1 MAENDIVR
9 SLFGP
14 TPNEVRQQN
23 IANDNAAAH
32 AYGMMTH
39 QQRGAEGFNRAG
51 AEIARGVAGLAGYV
65 DPAEQRAQ
73 QEQAILS
80 RYDTSTT
87 EGMAQ
92 ASQAAKAMGRYDLV
106 AKIQQYHTGIQKQ
119 QDAHETAQANINKA
133 TANAEKMRRL
143 QELSTK
149 PGWDTWVKQA
159 NLQFPNPEDRAKRDD
174 LIFELSMRG
183 TKNQNRQVVTTFTPD
198 GRQIKTV
205 VDLDTTEKT
214 DIGSA
219 KGDEHKAFDQGV
231 PGSNPPLVQHM
242 VWNSVAGV
250 YEAVGEPKPA
260 HSGVTVNL
268 PPQEKAFEGKL
279 GEGQANELIK
289 GRASADDA
297 VQIIKTAQTG
307 RAILDKGMV
316 TGFGANFIVGA
327 GQALKLAGIDFGGDA
342 TSNSQAYAANM
353 AQNVGKIIKQF
364 GSGTGLSDADRE
376 YATKMAA
383 GLITL
388 DEKSLR
394 KILDINETQA
404 RWVINQHNG
413 RAKGIKSNIPLT
425 VEMPESSAKTVI
437 REVKLKDG
445 RIGVEYSDGTKG
457 YK

>member
-1 MAENDIVR
+1 MAEDIVKG
-9 SLFGP
+9 LFGLSP
-14 TPNEVRQQN
+14 YEIQ
-23 IANDNAAAH
+23 
-32 AYGMMTH
+32 
-39 QQRGAEGFNRAG
+39 QQRIADTNTQAHNYATLDPFQKASQSMFQAG
-51 AEIARGVAGLAGYV
+51 AGLGGVGAQMAGYV
-65 DPAEQRAQ
+65 NPAEEKAQ
-73 QEQAILS
+73 QKQAILS
-80 RYDTSTT
+80 RYDISTQ
-87 EGMAQ
+87 EGQAQ
-92 ASQAAKAMGRYDLV
+92 AMQAAKAMGRMDIVLEL
-106 AKIQQYHTGIQKQ
+106 QQYDNSMQKEYYARKLTQ
-119 QDAHETAQANINKA
+119 SQIEQN
-133 TANAEKMRRL
+133 TANAEKRRRIG
-143 QELSTK
+143 EARTHS
-149 PGWDTWVKQA
+149 GYDTWKKLA
-159 NLQFPNPEDRAKRDD
+159 EAKYPDD
-174 LIFELSMRG
+174 PAAQDNFIEALYNKA
-183 TKNQNRQVVTTFTPD
+183 TKAQNIETTYKFKGGRRIKIMLNKDTGEVTE
-198 GRQIKTV
+198 I
-205 VDLDTTEKT
+205 
-214 DIGSA
+214 
-219 KGDEHKAFDQGV
+219 GDEEGDKHPPFDQGV

-242 VWNSVAGV
+242 VWNSVAGI

-268 PPQEKAFEGKL
+268 PPQEKAFEGQL
-279 GEGQANELIK
+279 GKGQAEELIK

-316 TGFGANFIVGA
+316 TGFGANFIVSA
-327 GQALKLAGIDFGGDA
+327 GQALKQAGIDFGGDA

-404 RWVINQHNG
+404 RWIINQHNS
-413 RAKGIKSNIPLT
+413 RAQGIKSNIPLT
-425 VEMPESSAKTVI
+425 VDMPASSAKTVI

>member
-87 EGMAQ
+87 DGMAQ

-159 NLQFPNPEDRAKRDD
+159 NLQFPNPEDKAQRDD

-219 KGDEHKAFDQGV
+219 KGDEHKAFDQGA
-231 PGSNPPLVQHM
+231 GTSSDGKPLVQHM

-250 YEAVGEPKPA
+250 YEAVGEPKQAGGGVNVKVDNITKIPGQNA
-260 HSGVTVNL
+260 QFRKSVIETVKPHYEIVTNADLGIAALQESLATGNFIDFNASRGSIAKAMGDTHISAADIKAAGGDPSLVGGFMDYLNKLGTGTPSRDTQQKMLATLQLLKKIASNKANAELSKQAKLGLMDGMSQAQVDAALDFPEFKPGTSKTPIQKVLKSGKTVTVE
-268 PPQEKAFEGKL
+268 Q
-279 GEGQANELIK
+279 
-289 GRASADDA
+289 D
-297 VQIIKTAQTG
+297 
-307 RAILDKGMV
+307 
-316 TGFGANFIVGA
+316 
-327 GQALKLAGIDFGGDA
+327 
-342 TSNSQAYAANM
+342 
-353 AQNVGKIIKQF
+353 
-364 GSGTGLSDADRE
+364 
-376 YATKMAA
+376 
-383 GLITL
+383 
-388 DEKSLR
+388 
-394 KILDINETQA
+394 
-404 RWVINQHNG
+404 
-413 RAKGIKSNIPLT
+413 
-425 VEMPESSAKTVI
+425 
-437 REVKLKDG
+437 
-445 RIGVEYSDGTKG
+445 
-457 YK
+457 

>member
-9 SLFGP
+9 GLFGP
-14 TPNEVRQQN
+14 TPYEVEQQQREK
-23 IANDNAAAH
+23 AYADSR

-39 QQRGAEGFNRAG
+39 QARNIANERNTGY
-51 AEIARGVAGLAGYV
+51 EIGKTLGKMVGYV
-65 DPAEQRAQ
+65 DPERQKAEQ
-73 QEQAILS
+73 EQSILS

-159 NLQFPNPEDRAKRDD
+159 NLQFPNPEDKAQRDD

-242 VWNSVAGV
+242 VWNSTAGM

-279 GEGQANELIK
+279 GEGQAAELIK

>member
-87 EGMAQ
+87 DGMAQ

-159 NLQFPNPEDRAKRDD
+159 NLQFPNPEDKAQRDD

-242 VWNSVAGV
+242 VWNSTAGM

-260 HSGVTVNL
+260 HAGINVKVDNITKPANAVAQFRVNVQKSIEPHYNIVTNADLGIAALTESLATGNFIDFNAARGSIAKAMGDTHISAADIKAAGGDPSLVGGFMDYLNKVGTGTPSKDTQQKMLATLRLLKKIASDKANSELSKQAKLGLMDNMSQEQVDAALDFPEFKPGTSKTPIQKVLKSGKTVTVE
-268 PPQEKAFEGKL
+268 Q
-279 GEGQANELIK
+279 
-289 GRASADDA
+289 D
-297 VQIIKTAQTG
+297 
-307 RAILDKGMV
+307 
-316 TGFGANFIVGA
+316 
-327 GQALKLAGIDFGGDA
+327 
-342 TSNSQAYAANM
+342 
-353 AQNVGKIIKQF
+353 
-364 GSGTGLSDADRE
+364 
-376 YATKMAA
+376 
-383 GLITL
+383 
-388 DEKSLR
+388 
-394 KILDINETQA
+394 
-404 RWVINQHNG
+404 
-413 RAKGIKSNIPLT
+413 
-425 VEMPESSAKTVI
+425 
-437 REVKLKDG
+437 
-445 RIGVEYSDGTKG
+445 
-457 YK
+457 